1 MGRNLRVS
9 GLFALMKNERLQD
22 SRQSEFILGVGLDA
36 VPDVIAH
43 ARDDPYAVAVRMR
56 VR

>member
-1 MGRNLRVS
+1 
-9 GLFALMKNERLQD
+9 MKNERLQD
-22 SRQSEFILGVGLDA
+22 SRQSEFILDVGLDA

-43 ARDDPYAVAVRMR
+43 ALDDPYAVAVRMR